1 MTLHIPPTLALPAGA
16 FTMGLPPCPAGAALA
31 RRWHSGQAVAVAAFA
46 LGQFPVTNAEYR
58 DYVQTAAADAPRSLT
73 LPGLDAD
80 TQPVGGVSWLDA
92 ARYCAWLSAETG
104 RNYRLP
110 TDAEWEYA
118 ARGGRAGQAFPWGD
132 ALDPAG
138 AWYGGQPATRP
149 VGSYPPNG
157 YGLHDLIGNV
167 WEWCADTFQDVSA
180 GVPATNA
187 PTGKDLRL
195 NRVLRGGS
203 YLTQDPL
210 NLWIAY
216 RHEDPPDLRHECIG
230 FRVALDLASG

>member
-1 MTLHIPPTLALPAGA
+1 VNLRIPPALAIPAGT
-16 FTMGLPPCPAGAALA
+16 FTMGLPPCPADAALA
-31 RRWHSGQAVAVAAFA
+31 RRWHSGKAVAVAAFA
-46 LGQFPVTNAEYR
+46 LGQSPVTNAEYR
-58 DYVQTAAADAPRSLT
+58 GYVQATGAPAPRSFG

-80 TQPVGGVSWLDA
+80 AQPVGGVSWLDA
-92 ARYCAWLSAETG
+92 AMFCAWLSAETG
-104 RNYRLP
+104 ANYRLP

-118 ARGGRAGQAFPWGD
+118 ARGGRAGVAFPWGNE
-132 ALDPAG
+132 LRSEC
-138 AWYGGQPATRP
+138 AWYGGQSATKP

-167 WEWCADTFQDVSA
+167 WEWCADAFQDVSA

-187 PTGKDLRL
+187 PTGKHVRL

-203 YLTQDPL
+203 YLTKDPL
-210 NLWIAY
+210 NLWTAY

-230 FRVALDLASG
+230 FRVASDFVSG